1 MCCGRRIGIMRP
13 RHEKA
18 SDQQVEPQA
27 NTGPRFPQAHELS
40 RRAAHHLPS
49 PAQRALATDPGL
61 IRARSPVPVPATTR
75 LKLTSGFRAVY
86 RRGRWAR
93 GAALS
98 VGVLPNRAGA
108 TRIGLRTR
116 RGMKGAVVRNRL
128 KRQLREALRA
138 NEQVFRPGLDIVIV
152 LHPERLPAATALL
165 EKELLSLC
173 KRSGATS

>member
-1 MCCGRRIGIMRP
+1 M
-13 RHEKA
+13 
-18 SDQQVEPQA
+18 
-27 NTGPRFPQAHELS
+27 
-40 RRAAHHLPS
+40 
-49 PAQRALATDPGL
+49 
-61 IRARSPVPVPATTR
+61 PATTR

-98 VGVLPNRAGA
+98 VGVLPNSAGT

-138 NEQVFRPGLDIVIV
+138 NERAFRSGLDIVVV
-152 LHPERLPAATALL
+152 LHPEPPQTTTASL
-165 EKELLSLC
+165 EKELLQLC